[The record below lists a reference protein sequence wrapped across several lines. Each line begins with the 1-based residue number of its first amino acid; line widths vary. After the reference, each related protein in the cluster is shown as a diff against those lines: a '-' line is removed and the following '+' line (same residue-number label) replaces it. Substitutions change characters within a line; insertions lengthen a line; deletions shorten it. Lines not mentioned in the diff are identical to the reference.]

1 MTAPVDLAQYTG
13 YLLRRAQQVHAA
25 LWQSEVGQRA
35 TSVQFGVLSM
45 LSEHPGIDQVTLCEH
60 LQTDRSTMAELISRL
75 EKRDE
80 VTRTKDETDRRRN
93 ILTLT
98 PQGERTL
105 RELRPQAERVN
116 EILTAGLGEND
127 QRELQRLLVALLESP
142 RMQGALA
149 DE

>member
-13 YLLRRAQQVHAA
+13 YLLRRAQQMHAA
-25 LWQSEVGQRA
+25 LWQREVGSRA

-60 LQTDRSTMAELISRL
+60 LQTDRSTMAELIARL

-80 VTRTKDETDRRRN
+80 VTRAKDDTDRRRN
-93 ILTLT
+93 IVTLT
-98 PQGERTL
+98 PTGERTL

-116 EILTAGLGEND
+116 EILTAGLGEAD
-127 QRELQRLLVALLESP
+127 QQHLQRLLVALLESP
-142 RMQGALA
+142 PAPGILP
-149 DE
+149 